1 MSIKISSSSSPLSA
15 AELKDDAV
23 IDDVISLVDG
33 GTIDFSV
40 KIKEMLLRGSKMV
53 DVEDYIQWAKS
64 LVDAPVVIQQR
75 VSRTSLKRWL
85 LQFESFCSKM
95 EVRLRVY
102 HDLSGIFFFLTISS
116 DSYSSEG
123 ISKGFRTSE
132 KSILHCLFSSTAF
145 SNTYTC
151 SS

>member
-1 MSIKISSSSSPLSA
+1 MVILERWTGCTKRTAALQDAWTLNLLLHPLFFLSA

-33 GTIDFSV
+33 GKIDFSI

-75 VSRTSLKRWL
+75 VSTTS
-85 LQFESFCSKM
+85 SK
-95 EVRLRVY
+95 L
-102 HDLSGIFFFLTISS
+102 
-116 DSYSSEG
+116 
-123 ISKGFRTSE
+123 
-132 KSILHCLFSSTAF
+132 
-145 SNTYTC
+145 
-151 SS
+151 